1 MIQLNQNQK
10 KKQRQNP
17 LVFSDAVSWLIIFH
31 GSSYST
37 SLQYLMLTT
46 HSSSTLSSHP
56 SFLVPLFAGL
66 FLFFLIGS
74 SSSSPSGTDVYQLGF
89 LLCFFAFVFGKSLHP
104 HLQPPPLMDPMS
116 FIFAFINTYFICPY
130 VIFFYLIPFLICLL
144 KDILELTACWSSTSV
159 WLIGLSTGH
168 DLNLSS
174 SFSDS
179 WQATNIPVP
188 LPAKKE
194 KTCHTLTAPLS
205 APSSPHCLGD
215 KWSGQKSWGP
225 ILTTGDI

>member
-1 MIQLNQNQK
+1 MKLNDTIKPKSEK
-10 KKQRQNP
+10 KKNTRQNP

-46 HSSSTLSSHP
+46 HSSSTLSHP

-104 HLQPPPLMDPMS
+104 HLQWPPLTDPIS

-144 KDILELTACWSSTSV
+144 KREGFYIVDV
-159 WLIGLSTGH
+159 
-168 DLNLSS
+168 
-174 SFSDS
+174 
-179 WQATNIPVP
+179 
-188 LPAKKE
+188 
-194 KTCHTLTAPLS
+194 
-205 APSSPHCLGD
+205 
-215 KWSGQKSWGP
+215 
-225 ILTTGDI
+225 